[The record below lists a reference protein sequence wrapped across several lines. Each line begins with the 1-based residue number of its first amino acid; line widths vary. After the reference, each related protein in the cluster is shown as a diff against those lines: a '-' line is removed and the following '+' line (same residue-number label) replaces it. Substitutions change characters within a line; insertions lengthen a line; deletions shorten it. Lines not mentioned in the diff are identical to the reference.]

1 MNIKEMMAHYQKTGL
16 SRDLAAA
23 RVYQDIGVHKH
34 FDIKQEEYCFDVCM
48 DEIGASLLKNT
59 VEQSFCEK
67 LRSLLIFGSNS
78 SRYKDIY
85 DMYYLRTAADKEV
98 LRHTIDILIFADP
111 GMREHSM
118 ADILRR
124 MKSTFN
130 NKLYLN
136 RAASSRQRW
145 IDKDIHSITEAIMR
159 YLQEL

>member
-1 MNIKEMMAHYQKTGL
+1 
-16 SRDLAAA
+16 
-23 RVYQDIGVHKH
+23 
-34 FDIKQEEYCFDVCM
+34 
-48 DEIGASLLKNT
+48 
-59 VEQSFCEK
+59 
-67 LRSLLIFGSNS
+67 
-78 SRYKDIY
+78 
-85 DMYYLRTAADKEV
+85 MYYLRTAADKEV

-159 YLQEL
+159 YLQKL